1 MKNTF
6 VCNFPH
12 RGLFGRT
19 HTHSYISNAFPG
31 PGKHRDILSAE
42 TLTEKCVG
50 VTSGNTLSVG
60 TCDDVAYRSCDS
72 SQYQHMERCILIF
85 MGMRGWY
92 IVRRKRLWQIRKV
105 CFVLFHSELPYVCQS
120 FYFYS
125 KTEINLASR
134 YP

>member
-50 VTSGNTLSVG
+50 VTPETL
-60 TCDDVAYRSCDS
+60 
-72 SQYQHMERCILIF
+72 
-85 MGMRGWY
+85 
-92 IVRRKRLWQIRKV
+92 
-105 CFVLFHSELPYVCQS
+105 CQS
-120 FYFYS
+120 APVMMLL
-125 KTEINLASR
+125 TEVANPASISTWR
-134 YP
+134 GASSFSWE

>member
-19 HTHSYISNAFPG
+19 HTHTYISNAFPG

-60 TCDDVAYRSCDS
+60 TCDDVAHRSCEY
-72 SQYQHMERCILIF
+72 SQYRHMERCILIF

-92 IVRRKRLWQIRKV
+92 IVRRNACGKFVK
-105 CFVLFHSELPYVCQS
+105 FVLFCFSPSCPMFARVFIFIRKL
-120 FYFYS
+120 
-125 KTEINLASR
+125 K
-134 YP
+134 